1 MRLAAAI
8 QCKNQLPT
16 TLRGFIQEKSL
27 CFSQKTPEFLVNL
40 VRFTSTI
47 LVNFQFKRST

>member
-8 QCKNQLPT
+8 QGKNQLLRPSGVSFRKRVYVFPK
-16 TLRGFIQEKSL
+16 TL
-27 CFSQKTPEFLVNL
+27 EFLVNL
-40 VRFTSTI
+40 VRFMSTI